1 MFDLFV
7 FVLCVPGFQGAV
19 QVLIFFSQEVRHRR
33 FFNVRKGEFK
43 VAVRWAGGSLPDKLA
58 VFSESILA
66 VFPRIGR
73 LGKGWDSTLC
83 LPCGQGWGGGSV
95 SLLSIGQYSCLAR
108 ARFPGWTV

>member
-1 MFDLFV
+1 MICLLLFYV
-7 FVLCVPGFQGAV
+7 YRGFGGGGSSPY
-19 QVLIFFSQEVRHRR
+19 LFSQGVRCRR

-73 LGKGWDSTLC
+73 LGKGWGSTLC
-83 LPCGQGWGGGSV
+83 LPCGQGWSGGSV
-95 SLLSIGQYSCLAR
+95 SLPSIGQYSCLAR
-108 ARFPGWTV
+108 ARFPGWIV